1 MAVQNQSKKKGSSR
15 SHQRK
20 KRSFPLIGVLLGGVG
35 LIIVALIVASTE
47 RKSSLESLTRQADH
61 KSANLENNSANKRS
75 DLSRLVGR
83 WIRTDGGYV
92 IEIRNVS
99 TEGKMEAFYYNPR
112 PINVSVAKAFWA
124 SSGAKVF
131 IELQDT
137 GYPGSTY
144 TLKYDP
150 VNDALTGFYFQA
162 VIKQEFD
169 VVFARIE

>member
-1 MAVQNQSKKKGSSR
+1 
-15 SHQRK
+15 
-20 KRSFPLIGVLLGGVG
+20 
-35 LIIVALIVASTE
+35 
-47 RKSSLESLTRQADH
+47 
-61 KSANLENNSANKRS
+61 
-75 DLSRLVGR
+75 
-83 WIRTDGGYV
+83 
-92 IEIRNVS
+92 
-99 TEGKMEAFYYNPR
+99 MEAFYYNPR